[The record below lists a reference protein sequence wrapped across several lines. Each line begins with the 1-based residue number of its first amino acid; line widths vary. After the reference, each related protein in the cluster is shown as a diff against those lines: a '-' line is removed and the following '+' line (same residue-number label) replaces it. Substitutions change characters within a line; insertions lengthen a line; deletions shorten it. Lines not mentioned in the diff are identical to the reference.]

1 MLLETKQKRNKKRLV
16 EVKRLLALCIEEMK
30 DYDNYRITKEEKRSI
45 NTIDAKV
52 KEIKLITTLYE

>member
-30 DYDNYRITKEEKRSI
+30 DYNNYRITKEEIRSI

-52 KEIKLITTLYE
+52 KEIKLITTIYE

>member
-16 EVKRLLALCIEEMK
+16 EVKRLLALCLEEMK
-30 DYDNYRITKEEKRSI
+30 DYGNYRITKEEIRSI
-45 NTIDAKV
+45 NTIEVKV